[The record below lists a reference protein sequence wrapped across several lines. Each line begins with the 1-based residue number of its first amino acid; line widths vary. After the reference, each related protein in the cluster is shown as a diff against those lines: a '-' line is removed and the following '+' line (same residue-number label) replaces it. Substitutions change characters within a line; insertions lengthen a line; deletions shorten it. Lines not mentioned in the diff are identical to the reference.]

1 MKHVRFIC
9 FFFISMILGLGGCA
23 TVKPRDYSAFRQSN
37 PKSLLVLPPLNHSPD
52 VKATG
57 SVLSVTTFPL
67 AESGYYVIPVGVMTE
82 TFRQNGLDNPEEI
95 QNVEISKLR
104 DIFGADA
111 ALYMEITDYGSSY
124 KIITS
129 DTVVTAKA
137 KLVDLRTGV
146 ILWDGSA
153 TASSA
158 EDRNNNN
165 QGGIVGMLLVAIIDQ
180 VVNTTTDKGH
190 AMAVKMNQRLLS
202 AGQPNGLLYGPRSPN
217 YITNQQ

>member
-1 MKHVRFIC
+1 MKYVSFVWVVLINVV
-9 FFFISMILGLGGCA
+9 LGLSGCA

-52 VKATG
+52 TKAVG
-57 SVLSVTTFPL
+57 SVLSLTTFPL

-82 TFRQNGLDNPEEI
+82 TFRQNGLDSPEDI
-95 QNVEISKLR
+95 HNVEISKLR

-124 KIITS
+124 KIISS

-137 KLVDLRTGV
+137 KLVDLRNGMT
-146 ILWDGSA
+146 LWDGSA

-158 EDRNNNN
+158 EDRNSNN
-165 QGGIVGMLLVAIIDQ
+165 QGGLVGMLLIAIIDQ

-190 AMAVKMNQRLLS
+190 AMAARMNQRLLS
-202 AGQPNGLLYGPRSPN
+202 AGRPNGLLYGPRSPN
-217 YITNQQ
+217 YGKVQQ